1 MWASVLA
8 EEAVAAEA
16 RDLATPRQ
24 LGSQPN
30 LDNLLRAARGDP
42 PDAPAGGQQAN
53 TESSMA
59 VMKAAAAESDAARTC
74 VQRTGVLHTSP
85 TAEPTVEL
93 LHESRRVCVAQH
105 DRRAGY

>member
-30 LDNLLRAARGDP
+30 LDNLLRAREP
-42 PDAPAGGQQAN
+42 P
-53 TESSMA
+53 
-59 VMKAAAAESDAARTC
+59 
-74 VQRTGVLHTSP
+74 
-85 TAEPTVEL
+85 VETRPIHPL
-93 LHESRRVCVAQH
+93 VASR
-105 DRRAGY
+105 